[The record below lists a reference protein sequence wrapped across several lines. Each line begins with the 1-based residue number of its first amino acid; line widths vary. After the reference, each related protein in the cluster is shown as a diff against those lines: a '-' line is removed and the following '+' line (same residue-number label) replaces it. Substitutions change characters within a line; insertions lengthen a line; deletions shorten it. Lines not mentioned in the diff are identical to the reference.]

1 MSNRFFGSTIFESL
15 KSTYNTKIPGIEI
28 IGQEAI
34 VSGGENAPI
43 NGDGE
48 FFGEVSLSSSPFC
61 VEGAVVLVAVKDAS
75 RRCAVAFGHP

>member
-1 MSNRFFGSTIFESL
+1 VS
-15 KSTYNTKIPGIEI
+15 KS
-28 IGQEAI
+28 